1 MFCVY
6 EGGRDRKRSVHMH
19 IHIYWVTGTKCGQD
33 WFLLIGKSG
42 GGLGIV
48 RTVLG
53 WHLVSIN
60 SFFYLCRI
68 LQLLSREVVWTGRE
82 LYVV

>member
-1 MFCVY
+1 MCSVCMR
-6 EGGRDRKRSVHMH
+6 EGEIGKEVCTCTYT
-19 IHIYWVTGTKCGQD
+19 YWVTGTKCGQD

-42 GGLGIV
+42 EGLGIV

-53 WHLVSIN
+53 WHLLCIN

-68 LQLLSREVVWTGRE
+68 LQL
-82 LYVV
+82 YVV